1 MTKFKHLKLTD
12 DTEPELSQAAI
23 TRGCC
28 ARHILGADLFVE
40 FYADNLDLNSVGRW
54 FCSISHLQGAY
65 RFCTQGG
72 KFSPLFFQAV
82 VIAMSFSKCLAG
94 YQCELLYILVGKSLT
109 LANPWAV
116 TDSHPWEGGGGEINQ
131 SLYYDIIL
139 TCFQYLQ

>member
-12 DTEPELSQAAI
+12 DTEPELSQTAI

-40 FYADNLDLNSVGRW
+40 FYADNLDLNAVGRW
-54 FCSISHLQGAY
+54 FFSISHLQGAY

-82 VIAMSFSKCLAG
+82 VIAMSFSKRLPG
-94 YQCELLYILVGKSLT
+94 YQCELPYILVRKSLT
-109 LANPWAV
+109 LANPWAL
-116 TDSHPWEGGGGEINQ
+116 TDSGPWEGAGGAVNPY
-131 SLYYDIIL
+131 LHYDIIL
-139 TCFQYLQ
+139 T